1 MLKKYFLVLAAL
13 IFSVAALAA
22 DKSYVLGVD
31 GLACPF
37 CAYGIEKRLN
47 KVDGITGVEVDI
59 GKSTVR
65 VTLQEGKTLSEV
77 QARQAV
83 DEAGFTLRSYSET
96 EGETGGSDA
105 N

>member
-1 MLKKYFLVLAAL
+1 MSKQYFLVLAAL

-47 KVDGITGVEVDI
+47 KVDGVTGVEVDI

-105 N
+105 K